1 MRIVDNFG
9 RRYKWSKTEIT
20 CSLETME
27 LPYILMNT
35 KMVVKLNM
43 LDLKSFVEK
52 KMKRKYEWVGH
63 IGVHLKRKKE
73 L

>member
-1 MRIVDNFG
+1 
-9 RRYKWSKTEIT
+9 
-20 CSLETME
+20 
-27 LPYILMNT
+27 MNT

-43 LDLKSFVEK
+43 LDFKSFVEK

>member
-1 MRIVDNFG
+1 
-9 RRYKWSKTEIT
+9 
-20 CSLETME
+20 
-27 LPYILMNT
+27 MNT
-35 KMVVKLNM
+35 KMAVKLNM

-63 IGVHLKRKKE
+63 FGVHLKRKKE

>member
-1 MRIVDNFG
+1 
-9 RRYKWSKTEIT
+9 
-20 CSLETME
+20 
-27 LPYILMNT
+27 MNT

-52 KMKRKYEWVGH
+52 KMKIKYEWVVH